1 MENYMFFKI
10 NTKENLRNELAKA
23 NLNINVL
30 KDKISELENNLD
42 DYKKGIETQ
51 VEEFPVAVNFK
62 KINAFSIERLFNI
75 TTKQFTTIIGCYV
88 NNELK
93 EWFLHCNDNM
103 HEILVNEFNKY
114 KKNNPKKTPPANN
127 IFCSRGCKL
136 CQ

>member
-1 MENYMFFKI
+1 MFFKI

-114 KKNNPKKTPPANN
+114 KKNNE
-127 IFCSRGCKL
+127 
-136 CQ
+136 